1 MNPQEETN
9 DEKDI
14 DTQEDTSAQTQSI
27 LHQSN
32 KVIIIGVSVAVV
44 AVIAIFLFIILKPIP
59 AAEIESPAAE
69 VSTESDK
76 SESITVDSGEVEEV
90 EIEVAD
96 VIDEA
101 ISNPVESIPDI
112 NPADKTNPFANTYKN
127 PFE

>member
-44 AVIAIFLFIILKPIP
+44 AVIAIFLFIILK
-59 AAEIESPAAE
+59 
-69 VSTESDK
+69 
-76 SESITVDSGEVEEV
+76 
-90 EIEVAD
+90 
-96 VIDEA
+96 
-101 ISNPVESIPDI
+101 
-112 NPADKTNPFANTYKN
+112 
-127 PFE
+127 